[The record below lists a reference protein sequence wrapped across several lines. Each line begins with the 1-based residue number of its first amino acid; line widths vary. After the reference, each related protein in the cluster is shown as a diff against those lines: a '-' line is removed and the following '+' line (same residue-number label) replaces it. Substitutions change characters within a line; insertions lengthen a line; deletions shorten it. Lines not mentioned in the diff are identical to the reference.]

1 MKKYDI
7 IETATRL
14 FAAQG
19 FDGTTTLQIARE
31 AKVTEPLIYYH
42 FEGKDDLFTHIIRN
56 GFETYFTRLES
67 LNQKTSTQFEKIEN
81 LFTLHFDFI
90 KERPDEIYLVV
101 SACPAKLK
109 DTKHVCRQKLD
120 KQRKW
125 LTSYLRKC
133 IKEGMASGEFKEMPV
148 SETVTLLLAFINGI
162 IRQRTLKSGSRRGMK
177 KAAVEFCRRSM
188 ALQD

>member
-7 IETATRL
+7 INTATRL

-56 GFETYFTRLES
+56 GFEAYFARLES
-67 LNQKTSTQFEKIEN
+67 LNQATSTQFEKIEN
-81 LFTLHFDFI
+81 LITLHFDFI

-101 SACPAKLK
+101 SACPARLK
-109 DTKHVCRQKLD
+109 DADDVCTQKLEM
-120 KQRKW
+120 QRKW

-133 IKEGMASGEFKEMPV
+133 IKKGIASGEFKDMPV
-148 SETVTLLLAFINGI
+148 NDTIILLLAFISGI
-162 IRQRTLKSGSRRGMK
+162 TRQRTLKLESRRGMK
-177 KAAVEFCRRSM
+177 KSVVDFCRRSM
-188 ALQD
+188 VR

>member
-14 FAAQG
+14 FATQG

-42 FEGKDDLFTHIIRN
+42 FEGKDDLFTHIIRS
-56 GFETYFTRLES
+56 GFEAYFTRLES
-67 LNQKTSTQFEKIEN
+67 LNQKTATPFEKIEN

-109 DTKHVCRQKLD
+109 DAKHVCTQKLD

-125 LTSYLRKC
+125 LTAYLRKC
-133 IKEGMASGEFKEMPV
+133 IKEGIESGEFKKIPI
-148 SETVTLLLAFINGI
+148 SETVILLLAFINGI
-162 IRQRTLKSGSRRGMK
+162 IRQRTLKLESRRGMK
-177 KAAVEFCRRSM
+177 KAVVEFCRRS
-188 ALQD
+188 LVQQD

>member
-7 IETATRL
+7 IDTATRL

-56 GFETYFTRLES
+56 GFEAYFARLES
-67 LNQKTSTQFEKIEN
+67 LNQKTSTQFERIEN
-81 LFTLHFDFI
+81 LITIHFDFI

-101 SACPAKLK
+101 SACPARLK
-109 DTKHVCRQKLD
+109 DAKDVCTQKLD
-120 KQRKW
+120 MQRKW

-133 IKEGMASGEFKEMPV
+133 IKKGIASGEFKDMPV
-148 SETVTLLLAFINGI
+148 NDTIILLLVSLTGMSLNSPLAMPFLIHF
-162 IRQRTLKSGSRRGMK
+162 LK
-177 KAAVEFCRRSM
+177 
-188 ALQD
+188 

>member
-56 GFETYFTRLES
+56 GFEAYFSRLEA
-67 LNQKTSTQFEKIEN
+67 LNQKTPTQFEKIEN

-109 DTKHVCRQKLD
+109 DAKHVCRQKLD
-120 KQRKW
+120 LQRKW
-125 LTSYLRKC
+125 LTSYLKKC
-133 IKEGMASGEFKEMPV
+133 VQEGITSGEFKKIPV
-148 SETVTLLLAFINGI
+148 SETVTLLMAFINGI
-162 IRQRTLKSGSRRGMK
+162 IRQRTLNLGSRRGMK
-177 KAAVEFCRRSM
+177 KAVVEFCYRSM
-188 ALQD
+188 VNQD

>member
-14 FAAQG
+14 FATQG

-56 GFETYFTRLES
+56 GFEAYFTRLES
-67 LNQKTSTQFEKIEN
+67 LNKKTATPFEKIEN

-109 DTKHVCRQKLD
+109 DAKHICTQKLD

-125 LTSYLRKC
+125 LTAYLRKC
-133 IKEGMASGEFKEMPV
+133 IKEGIASGEFKNMPV

-162 IRQRTLKSGSRRGMK
+162 IRQRTLKLESRRGMK
-177 KAAVEFCRRSM
+177 NAVVDFCRRSM
-188 ALQD
+188 VQQG

>member
-14 FAAQG
+14 FATQG

-42 FEGKDDLFTHIIRN
+42 FEGKDDLFNHIIRN
-56 GFETYFTRLES
+56 GYEAYFTRLES
-67 LNQKTSTQFEKIEN
+67 LNRKTATQFEKIEN

-90 KERPDEIYLVV
+90 NERPDEIYLVV

-109 DTKHVCRQKLD
+109 DAKHVCTQKLD

-125 LTSYLRKC
+125 LTAHLRKC
-133 IKEGMASGEFKEMPV
+133 IKEGIASGEFKNIPV

-162 IRQRTLKSGSRRGMK
+162 IRQRTLKLGSRKGMK
-177 KAAVEFCRRSM
+177 KAVVEFCRRSM
-188 ALQD
+188 VQQG

>member
-7 IETATRL
+7 IKTATRL
-14 FAAQG
+14 FATQG

-42 FEGKDDLFTHIIRN
+42 FEGKDDLFTQIIRN
-56 GFETYFTRLES
+56 GFEAYFARLET
-67 LNQKTSTQFEKIEN
+67 LNKNTSTQFEKIEN

-90 KERPDEIYLVV
+90 KERPDEIYLFV

-109 DTKHVCRQKLD
+109 DTQHVCTQKID

-125 LTSYLRKC
+125 LTAYLKKC
-133 IKEGMASGEFKEMPV
+133 IKDGIASGEFKKIPV
-148 SETVTLLLAFINGI
+148 SDTVTLLLAFINGI
-162 IRQRTLKSGSRRGMK
+162 IRQRTLKLDSRRSMK
-177 KAAVEFCRRSM
+177 KAVVEFCRRSM
-188 ALQD
+188 VQQD

>member
-14 FAAQG
+14 FATQG

-56 GFETYFTRLES
+56 GFEAYFERLES
-67 LNQKTSTQFEKIEN
+67 LKRETSTQFEKIEN

-109 DTKHVCRQKLD
+109 DPNHICTQKVD
-120 KQRKW
+120 RQRKW

-133 IKEGMASGEFKEMPV
+133 IKEGIASGEFKKMPV
-148 SETVTLLLAFINGI
+148 SDTVTLLLALINGI
-162 IRQRTLKSGSRRGMK
+162 IRQRTLKLESGGGMK
-177 KAAVEFCRRSM
+177 KAVVDFCRRSM
-188 ALQD
+188 LR

>member
-7 IETATRL
+7 INTATRL
-14 FAAQG
+14 FATQG

-42 FEGKDDLFTHIIRN
+42 FEGKDDLFTHIVRN
-56 GFETYFTRLES
+56 GFEAYFARLES

-81 LFTLHFDFI
+81 LFALHFDFI

-109 DTKHVCRQKLD
+109 DAQHVCTQKLE

-125 LTSYLRKC
+125 LTSYLKKC
-133 IKEGMASGEFKEMPV
+133 IKEGMASGEFKKMPL
-148 SETVTLLLAFINGI
+148 SDTVTLLLAFINGI
-162 IRQRTLKSGSRRGMK
+162 IRQRTLKLESRKGMK
-177 KAAVEFCRRSM
+177 KAVVEFCRRSM
-188 ALQD
+188 TKQD

>member
-42 FEGKDDLFTHIIRN
+42 FEGKDDLFTQIIRN
-56 GFETYFTRLES
+56 GFEAYFARLES

-90 KERPDEIYLVV
+90 KERPDEIYLVI

-109 DTKHVCRQKLD
+109 DAKHVCRQKLD

-133 IKEGMASGEFKEMPV
+133 IKEGIATGEFKDMPV

-162 IRQRTLKSGSRRGMK
+162 IRQRTLKLGSRRGMK
-177 KAAVEFCRRSM
+177 KAVVEFCRRSM
-188 ALQD
+188 IQKH